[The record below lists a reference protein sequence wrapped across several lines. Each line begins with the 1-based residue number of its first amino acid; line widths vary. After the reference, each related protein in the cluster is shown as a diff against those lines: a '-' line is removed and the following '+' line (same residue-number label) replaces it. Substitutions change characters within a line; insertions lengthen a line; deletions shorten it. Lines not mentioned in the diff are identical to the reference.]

1 MLEKYLNNNL
11 EKPKFLFHGSPKA
24 LDVIVPRQAHDSNSN
39 LENEDFAVFL
49 TSSFIIASAYAFKD
63 KVKELSR
70 DLDWSFEIGGDVTG
84 EVNIDFNNVR
94 VQDDLYGYIYVFDYD
109 DSYEHYG
116 NSIQYKCHK
125 DIKPVDA
132 VKVKFSDFKDFYVI
146 NQRNK
151 QL

>member
-24 LDVIVPRQAHDSNSN
+24 LDVIVQNQAHDSNSN
-39 LENEDFAVFL
+39 LENEDSAVFL

-84 EVNIDFNNVR
+84 EINIDFNNVR
-94 VQDDLYGYIYVFDYD
+94 VQDDLYGYIYVLILMIVM
-109 DSYEHYG
+109 
-116 NSIQYKCHK
+116 SIMVILSNINV
-125 DIKPVDA
+125 IKILSRLMRL
-132 VKVKFSDFKDFYVI
+132 K
-146 NQRNK
+146 
-151 QL
+151 

>member
-11 EKPKFLFHGSPKA
+11 EKPKFLSHGSPKA
-24 LDVIVPRQAHDSNSN
+24 LDVIVQNQAHDFNSN

-63 KVKELSR
+63 NIKELSS

-84 EVNIDFNNVR
+84 AINIDFNNVR
-94 VQDDLYGYIYVFDYD
+94 VQDDLYGYIYVFDFD
-109 DSYEHYG
+109 DNYEHYS

-125 DIKPVDA
+125 DIKLIDA
-132 VKVKFSDFKDFYVI
+132 IKVKFSDLCY
-146 NQRNK
+146 
-151 QL
+151 

>member
-24 LDVIVPRQAHDSNSN
+24 LDVIVQNQAHDSNSN
-39 LENEDFAVFL
+39 LENEDSAVFL

-94 VQDDLYGYIYVFDYD
+94 VQDDLYGYIYVLILMIVM
-109 DSYEHYG
+109 
-116 NSIQYKCHK
+116 SIMVILSNINV
-125 DIKPVDA
+125 IKILSRLMRL
-132 VKVKFSDFKDFYVI
+132 K
-146 NQRNK
+146 
-151 QL
+151 

>member
-24 LDVIVPRQAHDSNSN
+24 LDVIAPRQAHDSNSN

-70 DLDWSFEIGGDVTG
+70 DLDWSFEIGGEVTG

-94 VQDDLYGYIYVFDYD
+94 VQDDLYGYIYVLIMMIVM
-109 DSYEHYG
+109 
-116 NSIQYKCHK
+116 SIMVILSNINV
-125 DIKPVDA
+125 IKIL
-132 VKVKFSDFKDFYVI
+132 S
-146 NQRNK
+146 
-151 QL
+151 QLMRLK

>member
-24 LDVIVPRQAHDSNSN
+24 LDVIVQNQAHDSNSN

-63 KVKELSR
+63 KVK
-70 DLDWSFEIGGDVTG
+70 
-84 EVNIDFNNVR
+84 
-94 VQDDLYGYIYVFDYD
+94 
-109 DSYEHYG
+109 
-116 NSIQYKCHK
+116 
-125 DIKPVDA
+125 
-132 VKVKFSDFKDFYVI
+132 VKFSDFKDFYVI

>member
-24 LDVIVPRQAHDSNSN
+24 LDVIAPRQAHDSNSN
-39 LENEDFAVFL
+39 LENEDSAVFL

-94 VQDDLYGYIYVFDYD
+94 VQDDLYGYIYVLILMIVM
-109 DSYEHYG
+109 
-116 NSIQYKCHK
+116 SIMVILSNINV
-125 DIKPVDA
+125 IKILSRLMRL
-132 VKVKFSDFKDFYVI
+132 K
-146 NQRNK
+146 
-151 QL
+151 

>member
-1 MLEKYLNNNL
+1 M
-11 EKPKFLFHGSPKA
+11 
-24 LDVIVPRQAHDSNSN
+24 PRQAHDSNSN

-63 KVKELSR
+63 KVKKLSR
-70 DLDWSFEIGGDVTG
+70 DLDWSFDIGGNVTG

-94 VQDDLYGYIYVFDYD
+94 VQDDLYGYIYVFDYN
-109 DSYEHYG
+109 DSYEHCG

-125 DIKPVDA
+125 DIKPIDA